1 MEGECPTGWLGKVW
15 EVGAKS
21 MQIFGFI
28 ETKRLILWDIS
39 TKIAGKTKLAFL
51 SITSP
56 ILKKDVQ
63 VSF

>member
-21 MQIFGFI
+21 MQIFVFI
-28 ETKRLILWDIS
+28 ETKRLILVGYSD
-39 TKIAGKTKLAFL
+39 KIAQTKLAFL

-56 ILKKDVQ
+56 ILKDVQ